1 MKNPKENRAASF
13 LIVAIVYIL
22 AAAAGVGI
30 YLVLPLEPWAAL
42 LIADIGA
49 TVVTFFFS
57 VVLSNASVYDPY
69 WSVQPVVILIAFCIG
84 RELGVVQ
91 ILSLVAVLVWGTR
104 LTANWAYTFHGLY
117 HQDWRYTMLREKT
130 GKLYPFV
137 NFLGIHLVPTL
148 VVYGCTLPAVYT
160 FLDAPAFNA
169 GAAVFFAVSLFAVL
183 LQGTAD
189 CQMHKFR
196 KARTGT
202 FIRTGLW
209 KYSRH
214 PNYLGE
220 ILMWWGVGLAAVCL
234 MPHRWYLLAGA
245 LANTLLFLFI
255 SIPLADGRQSRKE
268 GFALYKKNTR
278 MLLPIYKRQRTEEE

>member
-1 MKNPKENRAASF
+1 MKNLKENRAASF
-13 LIVAIVYIL
+13 VIVAIVYIL
-22 AAAAGVGI
+22 ATAAGVGI
-30 YLVLPLEPWAAL
+30 YLALPLDPWAAL

-69 WSVQPVVILIAFCIG
+69 WSVQPIVILIAFCIG
-84 RELGVVQ
+84 RPLDLAQ
-91 ILSLVAVLVWGTR
+91 ILPLVAVLAWGTR
-104 LTANWAYTFHGLY
+104 LTANWAYTFHGLG
-117 HQDWRYTMLREKT
+117 HQDWRYTMLHEKT

-160 FLDAPAFNA
+160 LLDAPAFNA
-169 GAAVFFAVSLFAVL
+169 GAAVFFAVSLLAVL

-196 KARTGT
+196 KSRTGA
-202 FIRTGLW
+202 FIRAGLW

-245 LANTLLFLFI
+245 LANTLLFLCI
-255 SIPLADGRQSRKE
+255 SIPLADGRQARKE

-278 MLLPIYKRQRTEEE
+278 MLLPIYKRQSTEEE